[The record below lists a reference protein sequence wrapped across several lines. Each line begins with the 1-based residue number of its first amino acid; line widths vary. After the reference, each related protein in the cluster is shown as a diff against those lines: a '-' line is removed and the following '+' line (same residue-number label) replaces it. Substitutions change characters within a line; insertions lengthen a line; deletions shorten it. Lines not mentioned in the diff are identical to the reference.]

1 MIVVSEPPAAF
12 QNRSLPARRGIC
24 RDLGLFAPEQVII
37 SIAGLAKN
45 IHRKPPLF
53 SIPTGLPLRP
63 LFFCNS
69 L

>member
-1 MIVVSEPPAAF
+1 MIAVSEPPAGF
-12 QNRSLPARRGIC
+12 QNRSPPARWGIC

-53 SIPTGLPLRP
+53 SNPTGLLLYPLV
-63 LFFCNS
+63 LCKS